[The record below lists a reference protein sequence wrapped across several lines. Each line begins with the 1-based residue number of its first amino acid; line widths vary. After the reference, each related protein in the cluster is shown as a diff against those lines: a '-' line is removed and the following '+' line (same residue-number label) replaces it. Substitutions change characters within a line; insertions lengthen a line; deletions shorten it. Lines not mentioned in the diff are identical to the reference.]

1 MYIKKLKDSKSV
13 QQENK
18 QLKKQVYSK
27 LNT

>member
-13 QQENK
+13 QKENT